1 MLLDQLMFNTI
12 SATKAALKA
21 TWFCPGWSDV
31 WLGRWKRNSSIGNS
45 WKKQLQKRR
54 IFFIWIILFICKII
68 PDKFKKGR
76 KTLQN
81 DVLGGGGW
89 EKFSS
94 HSVPEREE
102 IQWESQQQ
110 NNNFCLHRTFPH
122 TQCVTLNASCKHSLH
137 CPAFLYTKGIVIP
150 DITHHL
156 LFCLFSMGCLEQRLL
171 AHQLFGFLGKYVTWM
186 TVLELKQEQG
196 HQDVWGDTTCRG
208 KNRNERMPKGPYGFS
223 RIFCGGF
230 GFPVKP
236 RKLP

>member
-81 DVLGGGGW
+81 EVLVR
-89 EKFSS
+89 EILKSFS
-94 HSVPEREE
+94 
-102 IQWESQQQ
+102 
-110 NNNFCLHRTFPH
+110 
-122 TQCVTLNASCKHSLH
+122 
-137 CPAFLYTKGIVIP
+137 
-150 DITHHL
+150 
-156 LFCLFSMGCLEQRLL
+156 
-171 AHQLFGFLGKYVTWM
+171 
-186 TVLELKQEQG
+186 
-196 HQDVWGDTTCRG
+196 
-208 KNRNERMPKGPYGFS
+208 
-223 RIFCGGF
+223 
-230 GFPVKP
+230 P
-236 RKLP
+236 RKRRNTVRITTTK